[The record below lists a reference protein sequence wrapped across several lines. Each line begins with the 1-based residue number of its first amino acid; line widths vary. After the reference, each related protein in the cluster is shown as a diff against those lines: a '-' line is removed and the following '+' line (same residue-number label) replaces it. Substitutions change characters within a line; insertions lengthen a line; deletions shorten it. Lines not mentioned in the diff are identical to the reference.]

1 MRRKILAS
9 LLLAGALSGLYRL
22 GAQTPEP
29 VALTVRPTES
39 KEFTFKQVDRDVYE
53 VTTAPGSAVI
63 RFDPVKGSLAEG
75 ISVLSFDYFCAS
87 GMEFMVVMVND
98 DRSRIEEN
106 MIRLP
111 IAEGWSTFSVD
122 VTDKLKRLQGP
133 DDYLSLLIVP
143 NAARPTT
150 MRIRNARLRA
160 YTEKEREQ
168 ARLKTERERREK
180 QLNADIEVY
189 LKKNYP
195 CEVSRVTVND
205 DRVEVSGDIKGMSG
219 EVYLCEVPMFRELTE
234 KDFLTVQRVK
244 GPKKFKA
251 DFDRYAE
258 VDGQRY
264 DRLYSRWVLAQ
275 KSQNG
280 MLICSHGHYA
290 DDVKAKYDLPH
301 EVPAS
306 KKGIG
311 GFGANRFASDLDSLD
326 ITSVTVNMWL
336 GFMSLT
342 PSDDAIPFD
351 YNGRT
356 YYADRKAIEGFDKT
370 LRYTAARDVI
380 VNAIVLIAPERS
392 FADKAAGRLFEHPDF
407 DPAGIYTM
415 PNMTTLESLNL
426 YAAAIDFLAER
437 YSRPDKKYG
446 RVHHWIAHNE
456 VDAGWVWTNAG
467 IKTPLRF
474 MDIYIKSMRLLY
486 YTARKYSPHPE
497 VFITLTHYWQ
507 SRHNEYC
514 YPSAQLLELL
524 VDYTQAEGDFKWG
537 VAHHPYPQSLFE
549 PKSWLDDQATFDYD
563 TPQITFKNLEV
574 LDAWIKQPRALYQ
587 GKIKRTVFLSEQN
600 PNSKDYSEEALR
612 EQAAGM
618 AYAMKKLEACDG
630 IDAYQ
635 MHGWFDQRAE
645 GGLRIGV
652 RRFMDDET
660 DPGGRKP
667 AWFVFQAFGTDRED
681 EVFEFAKD
689 IIGIDDWDQVI
700 YKAPIP
706 MRPELND

>member
-63 RFDPVKGSLAEG
+63 RFEPVKGSLAEG

-205 DRVEVSGDIKGMSG
+205 DRVEVSGDIKGMPG

-244 GPKKFKA
+244 GPKRFKA

-370 LRYTAARDVI
+370 LQYTAARDVI

-563 TPQITFKNLEV
+563 TPQITFKNLAV

>member
-63 RFDPVKGSLAEG
+63 RFEPVKGSLAEG

-356 YYADRKAIEGFDKT
+356 YYANRKAIEGFDKT
-370 LRYTAARDVI
+370 LQYTAARDVI

-563 TPQITFKNLEV
+563 TPQIT
-574 LDAWIKQPRALYQ
+574 
-587 GKIKRTVFLSEQN
+587 
-600 PNSKDYSEEALR
+600 
-612 EQAAGM
+612 
-618 AYAMKKLEACDG
+618 
-630 IDAYQ
+630 
-635 MHGWFDQRAE
+635 
-645 GGLRIGV
+645 
-652 RRFMDDET
+652 
-660 DPGGRKP
+660 
-667 AWFVFQAFGTDRED
+667 
-681 EVFEFAKD
+681 
-689 IIGIDDWDQVI
+689 
-700 YKAPIP
+700 
-706 MRPELND
+706 

>member
-63 RFDPVKGSLAEG
+63 RFEPVKGSLAEG

-205 DRVEVSGDIKGMSG
+205 DRVEVSGDIKGMPG

-244 GPKKFKA
+244 GPKRFKA

-370 LRYTAARDVI
+370 LQYTAARDVI

-667 AWFVFQAFGTDRED
+667 AWFVFPAFGTDRED

>member
-63 RFDPVKGSLAEG
+63 RFEPVKGSLAEG

-122 VTDKLKRLQGP
+122 VTYKLKRLQGP

>member
-63 RFDPVKGSLAEG
+63 RFEPVKGSLAEG

-205 DRVEVSGDIKGMSG
+205 DRVEVSGDIKGMPG

-244 GPKKFKA
+244 GPKRFKA

-370 LRYTAARDVI
+370 LQYTAARDVI

-486 YTARKYSPHPE
+486 YPARKYSPHPE

-524 VDYTQAEGDFKWG
+524 VDSTQAEGDFKWG

>member
-63 RFDPVKGSLAEG
+63 RFEPVKGSLAEG

-150 MRIRNARLRA
+150 MRVRNARLRA

-205 DRVEVSGDIKGMSG
+205 DRVEVSGDIKGMPG

-342 PSDDAIPFD
+342 PSDNAIPFD

-370 LRYTAARDVI
+370 LQYTAARDVI

>member
-63 RFDPVKGSLAEG
+63 RFEPVKGSLAEG

-370 LRYTAARDVI
+370 LQYTAARDVI

-392 FADKAAGRLFEHPDF
+392 FADKTAGRLFEHPDF

-537 VAHHPYPQSLFE
+537 VAHH
-549 PKSWLDDQATFDYD
+549 
-563 TPQITFKNLEV
+563 QIG
-574 LDAWIKQPRALYQ
+574 RAH
-587 GKIKRTVFLSEQN
+587 V
-600 PNSKDYSEEALR
+600 
-612 EQAAGM
+612 
-618 AYAMKKLEACDG
+618 
-630 IDAYQ
+630 
-635 MHGWFDQRAE
+635 
-645 GGLRIGV
+645 
-652 RRFMDDET
+652 
-660 DPGGRKP
+660 
-667 AWFVFQAFGTDRED
+667 
-681 EVFEFAKD
+681 
-689 IIGIDDWDQVI
+689 
-700 YKAPIP
+700 
-706 MRPELND
+706 

>member
-63 RFDPVKGSLAEG
+63 RFEPVKGSLAEG

-563 TPQITFKNLEV
+563 TPQITFNNLEV

>member
-205 DRVEVSGDIKGMSG
+205 DRVEVSGDIKGMPG

-370 LRYTAARDVI
+370 LQYTAARDVI

>member
-63 RFDPVKGSLAEG
+63 RFEPVKGSLAEG

-336 GFMSLT
+336 GLMSLT

-370 LRYTAARDVI
+370 LQYTAARDVI

>member
-63 RFDPVKGSLAEG
+63 RFEPVKGSLAEG

-356 YYADRKAIEGFDKT
+356 YYANRKAIEGFDKT
-370 LRYTAARDVI
+370 LQYTAARDVI

>member
-63 RFDPVKGSLAEG
+63 RFEPVKGSLAEG

-537 VAHHPYPQSLFE
+537 VAYHPYPQSLFE

>member
-63 RFDPVKGSLAEG
+63 RFEPVKGSLAEG

-370 LRYTAARDVI
+370 LQYTAARDVI

-437 YSRPDKKYG
+437 YSRPDKKCG

-524 VDYTQAEGDFKWG
+524 VDYTQDEGDFKWG

>member
-63 RFDPVKGSLAEG
+63 RFEPVKGSLAEG

-205 DRVEVSGDIKGMSG
+205 DRVEVSGDIKGMPG

-370 LRYTAARDVI
+370 LQYTAARDVI

>member
-63 RFDPVKGSLAEG
+63 RFEPVKGSLAEG

-264 DRLYSRWVLAQ
+264 ARLYSRWVLAQ

-667 AWFVFQAFGTDRED
+667 AWFVSQAFGTDRED

>member
-39 KEFTFKQVDRDVYE
+39 REFTFKQVDRDVYE

-63 RFDPVKGSLAEG
+63 RFEPVKGSLAEG

>member
-63 RFDPVKGSLAEG
+63 RFEPVKGSLAEG

-150 MRIRNARLRA
+150 MRVRNARLRA

-205 DRVEVSGDIKGMSG
+205 DRVEVSGDIKGMPG

-244 GPKKFKA
+244 GPKRFKA

-370 LRYTAARDVI
+370 LQYTAARDVI

>member
-63 RFDPVKGSLAEG
+63 RFEPVKGSLAEG

-150 MRIRNARLRA
+150 MRVRNARLRA

-244 GPKKFKA
+244 GPKRFKA

-370 LRYTAARDVI
+370 LQYTAARDVI

>member
-63 RFDPVKGSLAEG
+63 RFEPVKGSLAEG

-356 YYADRKAIEGFDKT
+356 YYANRKAIEGFDKT
-370 LRYTAARDVI
+370 LQYTAARDVI

-437 YSRPDKKYG
+437 YSRPDKVRSRASLDRSQRGRCGLGVDQRGYQDAVALHGYLYQVDAPVVLYG
-446 RVHHWIAHNE
+446 PQVQPSSGSVHHA
-456 VDAGWVWTNAG
+456 DALLAVAPQRVLLSVGSVARAARGLYAG
-467 IKTPLRF
+467 RGRFQMGRRSSPLPPVVVR
-474 MDIYIKSMRLLY
+474 
-486 YTARKYSPHPE
+486 
-497 VFITLTHYWQ
+497 
-507 SRHNEYC
+507 
-514 YPSAQLLELL
+514 AQI
-524 VDYTQAEGDFKWG
+524 
-537 VAHHPYPQSLFE
+537 VA
-549 PKSWLDDQATFDYD
+549 
-563 TPQITFKNLEV
+563 
-574 LDAWIKQPRALYQ
+574 
-587 GKIKRTVFLSEQN
+587 
-600 PNSKDYSEEALR
+600 
-612 EQAAGM
+612 
-618 AYAMKKLEACDG
+618 
-630 IDAYQ
+630 
-635 MHGWFDQRAE
+635 
-645 GGLRIGV
+645 
-652 RRFMDDET
+652 
-660 DPGGRKP
+660 
-667 AWFVFQAFGTDRED
+667 
-681 EVFEFAKD
+681 
-689 IIGIDDWDQVI
+689 
-700 YKAPIP
+700 
-706 MRPELND
+706 

>member
-63 RFDPVKGSLAEG
+63 RFEPVKGSLAEG

-370 LRYTAARDVI
+370 LQYTAARDVI

-415 PNMTTLESLNL
+415 PNMPTLESLNL

>member
-63 RFDPVKGSLAEG
+63 RFEPVKGSLAEG

-251 DFDRYAE
+251 YFDRYAE

-356 YYADRKAIEGFDKT
+356 YYANRKAIEGFDKT
-370 LRYTAARDVI
+370 LQYTAARDVI

>member
-63 RFDPVKGSLAEG
+63 RFEPVKGSLAEG

-370 LRYTAARDVI
+370 LQYTAARDVI

-392 FADKAAGRLFEHPDF
+392 FADKTAGRLFEHPDF

-667 AWFVFQAFGTDRED
+667 AWFVFQDFGTDRED

>member
-63 RFDPVKGSLAEG
+63 RFEPVKGSLAEG

-133 DDYLSLLIVP
+133 DDYLSMLIVP

-205 DRVEVSGDIKGMSG
+205 DRVEVSGDIKGMPG

-244 GPKKFKA
+244 GPKRFKA

-370 LRYTAARDVI
+370 LQYTAARDVI

>member
-63 RFDPVKGSLAEG
+63 RFEPVKGSLAEG

-205 DRVEVSGDIKGMSG
+205 DRVEVSGDIKGMPG

-370 LRYTAARDVI
+370 LQYTAARDVI

-392 FADKAAGRLFEHPDF
+392 FADKTAGRLFEHPDF

>member
-63 RFDPVKGSLAEG
+63 RFEPVKGSLAEG

-612 EQAAGM
+612 E
-618 AYAMKKLEACDG
+618 YLFRD
-630 IDAYQ
+630 
-635 MHGWFDQRAE
+635 
-645 GGLRIGV
+645 
-652 RRFMDDET
+652 
-660 DPGGRKP
+660 
-667 AWFVFQAFGTDRED
+667 
-681 EVFEFAKD
+681 
-689 IIGIDDWDQVI
+689 
-700 YKAPIP
+700 
-706 MRPELND
+706 

>member
-63 RFDPVKGSLAEG
+63 RFEPVKGSLAEG

-234 KDFLTVQRVK
+234 KDFLTFQRVK

-356 YYADRKAIEGFDKT
+356 YYANRKAIEGFDKT
-370 LRYTAARDVI
+370 LQYTAARDVI

>member
-63 RFDPVKGSLAEG
+63 RFDPVKGSLVEG

-98 DRSRIEEN
+98 DRSHIEEN

-111 IAEGWSTFSVD
+111 IAEGWSTLSVD

-150 MRIRNARLRA
+150 MRVRNARLRA

-205 DRVEVSGDIKGMSG
+205 DRVEVSGDIKGMPG

-370 LRYTAARDVI
+370 LQYTAARDVI

>member
-63 RFDPVKGSLAEG
+63 RFEPVKGSLAEG

-205 DRVEVSGDIKGMSG
+205 DRVEVSGDIKGMPG

-244 GPKKFKA
+244 GPKRFKA